1 MTSIMVAGFSFTML
15 PYGIICMMF
24 YTSSIDCQGHT
35 LPYTMITFLRCA
47 FWTRPKP
54 DLRQTKAW
62 PKPDKSQSLTRTNR
76 IGPTQA
82 GITSKHDSN
91 QTRTKYILSLTSCV
105 LNSSIYNFLS
115 KNFRTQMVAMIGIKR
130 LPKTV
135 SIYIDSEPHYMKMVK
150 ILLSSFLSQMHRID
164 IFLVL
169 MIVVKE

>member
-1 MTSIMVAGFSFTML
+1 MRQKILVFRMTSIMVAGFSFTML

-47 FWTRPKP
+47 FWTRPNP
-54 DLRQTKAW
+54 DTSQT
-62 PKPDKSQSLTRTNR
+62 LTRSNSGSNQT
-76 IGPTQA
+76 GF
-82 GITSKHDSN
+82 TSKHDCN
-91 QTRTKYILSLTSCV
+91 QTSTHYILSLTSCV

-164 IFLVL
+164 IFPVL

>member
-47 FWTRPKP
+47 FWTRPNP
-54 DLRQTKAW
+54 DTSQT
-62 PKPDKSQSLTRTNR
+62 LNR
-76 IGPTQA
+76 PNSGPNQT
-82 GITSKHDSN
+82 GFISKHDCN
-91 QTRTKYILSLTSCV
+91 QTRTQYILSLTSCV

-135 SIYIDSEPHYMKMVK
+135 SIYMYTTHNTTIVK
-150 ILLSSFLSQMHRID
+150 FLLSSFLSQMHRID
-164 IFLVL
+164 TFLVL